1 MDDWSS
7 QSQSPQKIW
16 NKLKELN
23 PHLDESF
30 YRLPNGRWDQNR
42 LQSELDRI
50 NRSKQA
56 ELDEYRRAAEQ
67 RTFEKQQRKAV
78 KREQKRYESIE
89 LKKQIDMNTFKIGL
103 YMFMIPPLI
112 QFLILITVYFLPF
125 FKGLELLWNL
135 IPLMLL
141 LNLVAWISVPIMTT
155 QLAKQINRLDHRTK
169 DMI

>member
-1 MDDWSS
+1 
-7 QSQSPQKIW
+7 
-16 NKLKELN
+16 
-23 PHLDESF
+23 
-30 YRLPNGRWDQNR
+30 
-42 LQSELDRI
+42 
-50 NRSKQA
+50 
-56 ELDEYRRAAEQ
+56 
-67 RTFEKQQRKAV
+67 
-78 KREQKRYESIE
+78 
-89 LKKQIDMNTFKIGL
+89 MNTFKIGL